1 MFLCVTLVVHNE
13 DLEIT
18 KQALHIEILA
28 TCRVKSFVNF
38 FAVLL
43 HFEWQQLACYR
54 KVQMSFVFVEEY
66 EKWKKFDR
74 PALVN
79 VLQRLR
85 DSYQIKTLLIA
96 RFFCEIS
103 RLLVEPLNH
112 TVGTSS
118 AHARL
123 EAISDVVIQMKKGM
137 QLPKAAVRVIHFN
150 SCFWDET
157 IIGCNT
163 VKTAS
168 SRLQAI
174 LWRRKSDPRQ
184 MTH

>member
-18 KQALHIEILA
+18 KQALQIEFLPRTGSSLLLISSEYCCDSNGSSWLA
-28 TCRVKSFVNF
+28 I
-38 FAVLL
+38 
-43 HFEWQQLACYR
+43 

-66 EKWKKFDR
+66 EKWKNFDR

-79 VLQRLR
+79 VFQRLR

-112 TVGTSS
+112 RVGTSS

-123 EAISDVVIQMKKGM
+123 DAISDVVIQMKKGM
-137 QLPKAAVRVIHFN
+137 QLPKAAVRVMHFN

-163 VKTAS
+163 VTTTS

-174 LWRRKSDPRQ
+174 LWRQKSDPRQ